1 MKNNTMLP
9 AMDVFEVQGF
19 ECPDQY
25 FPQMS
30 VF

>member
-1 MKNNTMLP
+1 MMKNNTMLP

-19 ECPDQY
+19 ECPDHN
-25 FPQMS
+25 FPQG